1 MKCGGKRGNSCEEEG
16 GEDGEGVLRGVGR
29 WVGVGI
35 RWVGVGRWCGGRMGG

>member
-29 WVGVGI
+29 WVGVG
-35 RWVGVGRWCGGRMGG
+35 RWCGDKMGG